1 MLETKEMEQRL
12 EEVNERLNFAKG
24 WQWNFIKAPTSLKLV
39 GLREHLQKTI
49 NIIDKILID
58 DKIS

>member
-1 MLETKEMEQRL
+1 MLNTQEFEQRC
-12 EEVNERLNFAKG
+12 EEVNERLHFAKG
-24 WQWNFIKAPTSLKLV
+24 WMWNFTKGGYATKLM

>member
-24 WQWNFIKAPTSLKLV
+24 WQWNFVKSPYSVQLV

-58 DKIS
+58 DKL